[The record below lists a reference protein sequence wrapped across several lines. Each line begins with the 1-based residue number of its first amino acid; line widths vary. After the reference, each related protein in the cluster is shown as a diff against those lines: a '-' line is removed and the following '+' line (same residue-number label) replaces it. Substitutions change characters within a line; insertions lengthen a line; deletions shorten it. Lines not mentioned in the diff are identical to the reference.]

1 MNRAGIQAD
10 DRKRGEGHEEYI
22 LFKVLEVL
30 ENFDENDVLCKE
42 NVMERLNIF
51 IAVLDGNT
59 IAESYCLD
67 LVIAEPLC
75 GLSVDQESLVNFC
88 VGQLGEGL
96 KLIGGIDDD
105 DMALF
110 YLVSCSVKVSCGDK
124 GTLRGFPDGS

>member
-59 IAESYCLD
+59 IAESYCLPCD
-67 LVIAEPLC
+67 R
-75 GLSVDQESLVNFC
+75 GT
-88 VGQLGEGL
+88 
-96 KLIGGIDDD
+96 
-105 DMALF
+105 
-110 YLVSCSVKVSCGDK
+110 
-124 GTLRGFPDGS
+124 TLRTQRRSGVSYQLLCWSAW